1 MSEQK
6 LTKSKIAIL
15 LSLLVMVG
23 AGFVGI
29 LLAFLVNKILGIAV
43 IFFGMF
49 LGVVGIAGGVV
60 LDKIWKT

>member
-15 LSLLVMVG
+15 LSLFVMVG

-29 LLAFLVNKILGIAV
+29 LLAFFVNKTLGIVA
-43 IFFGMF
+43 IFFGLF
-49 LGVVGIAGGVV
+49 LGVVGIAGGVT
-60 LDKIWKT
+60 LDKVWKK

>member
-15 LSLLVMVG
+15 LSLLGMVG
-23 AGFVGI
+23 VGFVGVS
-29 LLAFLVNKILGIAV
+29 LAFFVNKIVGIIV
-43 IFFGMF
+43 IFFGVF
-49 LGVVGIAGGVV
+49 LGVVGIAVGIV